1 MENRTDLIGISN
13 ETEQSLTRSQQ
24 IDFHES
30 RLIECSPVL
39 NDAVAGLVIGRI
51 SSEYKWEEVP
61 RMSGNTDFIS
71 YR

>member
-1 MENRTDLIGISN
+1 MDFQIKLDVAVRGDWCEQMGLREPWLI
-13 ETEQSLTRSQQ
+13 EQSPL
-24 IDFHES
+24 
-30 RLIECSPVL
+30 L
-39 NDAVAGLVIGRI
+39 NDAVAGLVIGKI